1 MDSTQHDRVFLMTF
15 LGVLGFLVALTIFI
29 IVVSGMITSGEPSD
43 EVVALQNAN
52 ITERIAPVGQ
62 VVTDPSMLKV
72 AAASEE
78 DDRSAEEI
86 VGGLCAGCHT
96 GGVLGAPKSG
106 DKAAWQPRLNE
117 RGVDGLIASVVNGRG
132 QMAAKA
138 GDPSLSEDQIAAS
151 VKLMLKNAGLGQ

>member
-29 IVVSGMITSGEPSD
+29 IVVSGMITAADPSD
-43 EVVALQNAN
+43 EAVALKNAK
-52 ITERIAPVGQ
+52 ISERIAPVGQ
-62 VVTDPSMLKV
+62 VVTDPAMLKV
-72 AAASEE
+72 AAASEA

-86 VGGLCAGCHT
+86 VNGLCAGCHT
-96 GGVLGAPKSG
+96 SGVLGAPKSD
-106 DKAAWQPRLNE
+106 DKGAWQTRLSA

-138 GDPSLSEDQIAAS
+138 GDPSLSEEQIAES
-151 VKLMLKNAGLGQ
+151 VKLMLKNVGLGQ